1 MTITRGPENFGLAVV
16 ARRTVRQAA
25 TALADLLLNEEEA
38 ARTAIAEGA
47 PVVRIRRSK
56 FRPNPPGLTQKEVAM
71 LLNLSERGVRE
82 IERRAFRK
90 LRAHPAL
97 RQVWQQFLAGELEES
112 AAQLSRQEIAALW
125 RLARTSEERQLL
137 RKVLRLVQS

>member
-1 MTITRGPENFGLAVV
+1 
-16 ARRTVRQAA
+16 
-25 TALADLLLNEEEA
+25 
-38 ARTAIAEGA
+38 
-47 PVVRIRRSK
+47 
-56 FRPNPPGLTQKEVAM
+56 M

-97 RQVWQQFLAGELEES
+97 REVWQLFQAGELGE
-112 AAQLSRQEIAALW
+112 AGAQLSSVEIAALF

-137 RKVLRLVQS
+137 RKVLRLG

>member
-1 MTITRGPENFGLAVV
+1 
-16 ARRTVRQAA
+16 
-25 TALADLLLNEEEA
+25 
-38 ARTAIAEGA
+38 
-47 PVVRIRRSK
+47 
-56 FRPNPPGLTQKEVAM
+56 M